1 MYFSIRQV
9 ILQKVVKKIE
19 SMTHLQSTFDMNNY
33 MSSFKE
39 SDPIGSNQLWSF
51 IESVCHLAW
60 QMSIQQPPMVFR
72 SSGIGEEANETWQ
85 RVLPSRDMDTSQ
97 QTHLI
102 VDYYLEPALIHGETV
117 IEKGRVM
124 LRTVPLV
131 KDTSESTLQ
140 EMSGENIGQD
150 LLQNDGNIN
159 TNITDAMAS
168 SSSGTEIDAR
178 DCNVLLTTCDHSGEN
193 VKCSDAGSR

>member
-1 MYFSIRQV
+1 
-9 ILQKVVKKIE
+9 
-19 SMTHLQSTFDMNNY
+19 
-33 MSSFKE
+33 
-39 SDPIGSNQLWSF
+39 
-51 IESVCHLAW
+51 
-60 QMSIQQPPMVFR
+60 
-72 SSGIGEEANETWQ
+72 
-85 RVLPSRDMDTSQ
+85 MDTSQ

-102 VDYYLEPALIHGETV
+102 VDYYLEPALMHGEAV

-131 KDTSESTLQ
+131 KDTSDESTLQ
-140 EMSGENIGQD
+140 EVSEENKGQD
-150 LLQNDGNIN
+150 LLQNDRNIN

-168 SSSGTEIDAR
+168 SSSGAEIDAS